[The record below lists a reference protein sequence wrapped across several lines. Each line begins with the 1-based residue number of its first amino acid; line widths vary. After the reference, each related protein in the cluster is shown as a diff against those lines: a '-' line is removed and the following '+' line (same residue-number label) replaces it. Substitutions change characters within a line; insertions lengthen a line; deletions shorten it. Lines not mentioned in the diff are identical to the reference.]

1 MSDPQ
6 PTEIHPLPWDELK
19 PYEKDQG
26 GYWLYERGGAK
37 TWVAVPNPEHVR
49 RETDARAALGAA
61 SEREA
66 DAGMALWQWL
76 QGSDESKVE
85 AIRQYRYTV
94 LASRALAA
102 PWSEFDESV
111 PPRDRIMGDMREL
124 AAVAD
129 PDHRARRH
137 VRTSQNLDAYR
148 DEIRREDAAKLRAMA
163 AVMHH
168 VSSRELLERA
178 AEDIEPDD
186 EETT

>member
-1 MSDPQ
+1 MSEQQ
-6 PTEIHPLPWDELK
+6 PTEVHALSWDELK

-26 GYWLYERGGAK
+26 GYWLHGRGDK

-49 RETDARAALGAA
+49 REAEARAALGAA

-76 QGSDESKVE
+76 QGSSESKVA

-102 PWSEFDESV
+102 PWSEFDEST

-124 AAVAD
+124 TAIAD

-148 DEIRREDAAKLRAMA
+148 DEQAAARLADLLAWQRAY
-163 AVMHH
+163 
-168 VSSRELLERA
+168 
-178 AEDIEPDD
+178 IEAHP
-186 EETT
+186 ETGTLDLIEATAKEMT